1 MRIDPHARVFYN
13 DPMKIKCLASLPYKI
28 IAIALVGTAIIMGG
42 VFAIGI
48 PANLI
53 YLFQ

>member
-1 MRIDPHARVFYN
+1 
-13 DPMKIKCLASLPYKI
+13 MKTNLLISIPYKI
-28 IAIALVGTAIIMGG
+28 IAIILVSAAILTGA

-48 PANLI
+48 PANVI

>member
-1 MRIDPHARVFYN
+1 
-13 DPMKIKCLASLPYKI
+13 MKINLLVSIPYKI
-28 IAIALVGTAIIMGG
+28 IAIVLVGTAILTGA

-48 PANLI
+48 PANVI